1 MTTGDVG
8 ITAAEAVLCA
18 SDPPRAVTERIIP
31 PSEPHYSGAIM
42 DMRALDDSVGAAP
55 FASKGAVC
63 SRDTVRI
70 PMGTPLLALSA
81 HCCCRALRPLYRLIS
96 RSWIFGDFNLRQ
108 DAVIA
113 SGRARLSRC

>member
-1 MTTGDVG
+1 MTTGHVG

-70 PMGTPLLALSA
+70 PMGTPL
-81 HCCCRALRPLYRLIS
+81 
-96 RSWIFGDFNLRQ
+96 
-108 DAVIA
+108 
-113 SGRARLSRC
+113 